1 MRKKRDEYVLLPD
14 GGQKEPLEEPEETE
28 DADAGDLKEL
38 NKTLRSVADLT
49 QEQIDLLHKA
59 IAQQEEDKAKPG
71 NKADEPAKIVTVN
84 RPDLTGENKSGIRG
98 IRKIMNLPA
107 RLLNDGEKELQSL
120 MDDVYIVSTMLKTDP
135 RNLKMWGGFKESDSA
150 LRKAMDTE
158 TVAEGS
164 EWVPTYL
171 SRELIEKFRLE
182 SKVAGLFKDIPMPS
196 NPYDIPLLT
205 GAITYYLIPES
216 TSDEPSKPTPSTAGT
231 GKRTLTAG
239 KLKARVLF
247 SDELTEG
254 SIVPILP
261 TLKEELI
268 LSGAEALENVIL
280 NADTDTVTPMDY
292 DITDPRDQRRIFKGI
307 RALFEASAAT
317 VIDASTFTITKFR
330 AITTAMKKWGLNPSK
345 LAIIAGVSTYND
357 LRGLAEVI
365 TLDKYGDRAV
375 IFTGEIAKLDGS
387 SIITSEK
394 IREDLHTTAYCDQ
407 AARVLSELIVVYV
420 PGIILGT
427 WGTPKLKFLD
437 DDIVDQNQL
446 VVSFKKALVDRWD
459 ITVAG
464 NEFIGVGGN
473 L

>member
-1 MRKKRDEYVLLPD
+1 MKKKENYVLLPD
-14 GGQKEPLEEPEETE
+14 GGEPEEKTE
-28 DADAGDLKEL
+28 IQDLNESLRNLGDA
-38 NKTLRSVADLT
+38 T
-49 QEQIDLLHKA
+49 QEQIDLLHTL
-59 IAQQEEDKAKPG
+59 IAQQEEDKAKSEQKP
-71 NKADEPAKIVTVN
+71 DEPVKVVPVAN
-84 RPDLTGENKSGIRG
+84 RPDLTGDNKSKIRG

-107 RLLNDGEKELQSL
+107 RMLNDAEKELQSF
-120 MDDVYIVSTMLKTDP
+120 MDDTYIVSTLLKTDP
-135 RNLKMWGGFKESDSA
+135 RNLKMWDGFKESNSA

-158 TVAEGS
+158 TAAEGA
-164 EWVPTYL
+164 EWVPTAL

-182 SKVAGLFKDIPMPS
+182 SKVASLFKDIPMPT
-196 NPYDIPLLT
+196 NPYDLPLLT
-205 GAITYYLIPES
+205 GAINYYLIPES

-254 SIVPILP
+254 SIVPIIP

-268 LSGAEALENVIL
+268 LSGAEALENVII
-280 NADTDTVTPMDY
+280 NADNDAATPMDY
-292 DITDPRDQRRIFKGI
+292 DITDARDQRRIFKGI

-317 VIDASTFTITKFR
+317 VVDNATFTITTFR
-330 AITTAMKKWGLNPSK
+330 GITTGMKKWGLQPSK
-345 LAIIAGVSTYND
+345 LAVIAGVTSYNE
-357 LRGLAEVI
+357 LRGLTEVI

-394 IREDLHTTAYCDQ
+394 VREDLHTTGYADQ
-407 AARVLSELIVVYV
+407 AARTKTELILVYV

-427 WGTPKLKFLD
+427 WGQPKLKFLE

-459 ITVAG
+459 VTVAG
-464 NEFIGVGGN
+464 NEFIGIGAGMG
-473 L
+473 